1 MRISDWSSDVCSSD
15 LAPPRTQRLLEVC
28 AIPEPEDSID
38 RARLKRGRRDL
49 RALRWHPPQTGMCGA
64 YAAEWGGCRSLGRPA
79 RTSAVES
86 RRHSIPLLADLPA
99 YTQPGWAFG
108 PGIVAGCNG

>member
-64 YAAEWGGCRSLGRPA
+64 YAAAWGGCRSLGRPD
-79 RTSAVES
+79 RPTAVEY
-86 RRHSIPLLADLPA
+86 RRHRIRLPYHLPA
-99 YTQPGWAFG
+99 YAQSGRAQ
-108 PGIVAGCNG
+108 VAGDQKRDEE